1 MTPMD
6 LARMAE
12 ALDGL
17 RASPAVASEAS
28 EPLVRRALQTA
39 AELLRREAQRQ
50 ERHEPPAR

>member
-28 EPLVRRALQTA
+28 EPLVRRALQAA